1 MIKSLLRRAF
11 QVAGFDV
18 YRYPEASE
26 RLEPHLRVLVK
37 KYGVKA
43 VIDVGANEGQFAKA
57 IRRIDRGLPIHSV
70 EPNPKCFS
78 RLQAASASDNNWHT
92 YQCALGRNEGN
103 AILNVTAADDFS
115 SCLEATP
122 FGVEQ
127 FGGDLAI
134 VDRISVPMRTLDS
147 LMAPGLGQEADG
159 NVLLKVDTQGFDREV
174 FAGAQSIIEKACV
187 IVTEASF
194 IPLYAGA
201 SSFTDVM
208 REFEEKGFSLSGLFP
223 VSRDKKAR
231 IIEADCVFVRK
242 SWRASN
248 SS

>member
-18 YRYPEASE
+18 YRYPHASE
-26 RLEPHLRVLVK
+26 RLEPHLRILLQ

-43 VIDVGANEGQFAKA
+43 VIDVGANEGQFAKT
-57 IRRIDRGLPIHSV
+57 IRHIDQGLSIHSV

-78 RLQAASASDNNWHT
+78 RLQSASASDKNWHT

-115 SCLEATP
+115 SCLEATA
-122 FGVEQ
+122 FGLEQ
-127 FGGDLAI
+127 FGRDLAV

-147 LMAPGLGQEADG
+147 LLTRELGPEADA
-159 NVLLKVDTQGFDREV
+159 NIMLKVDTQGFDREV
-174 FAGAQSIIEKACV
+174 FAGAQAIIERTCI

-201 SSFTDVM
+201 SLFTDLM
-208 REFEEKGFSLSGLFP
+208 CEFEEKGFSLSGLFP
-223 VSRDKKAR
+223 VSRDKRSR
-231 IIEADCVFVRK
+231 IIEADCVFVRNPEP
-242 SWRASN
+242 APHLP
-248 SS
+248 